1 MVWQQALDFR
11 PDGSERAVLD
21 LDQLVVGDHVDPV
34 VVQRRFDASA
44 AIGIELLELSV
55 QRRFTARRRPGFG
68 QRWELNGI
76 SGTSSYRRV

>member
-34 VVQRRFDASA
+34 VVQRRFDTSA

-55 QRRFTARRRPGFG
+55 QRRFHEQDRIDKATLGRALICIDPVTGVG
-68 QRWELNGI
+68 
-76 SGTSSYRRV
+76 